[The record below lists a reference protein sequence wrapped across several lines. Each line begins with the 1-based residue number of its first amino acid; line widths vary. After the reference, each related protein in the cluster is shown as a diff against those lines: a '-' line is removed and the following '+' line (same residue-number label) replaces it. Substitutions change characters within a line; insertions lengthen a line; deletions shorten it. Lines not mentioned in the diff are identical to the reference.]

1 MATHI
6 EMPKLSD
13 TMTEGTV
20 VRWLKSVGDQVE
32 IGDEIAEIETDKAT
46 MAMEAF
52 DEGILSEILIEEGAK
67 AEIGATLAV
76 LRDEGEGDPA
86 QAPPAAEPE
95 PAIAEP
101 PPPVPAAEQAPSSSA
116 EPEPVVTE
124 PAPAPAVSPQVT
136 ESTPKSSAA
145 PDRIKASPLARK
157 LASAHGVDLAGLTG
171 SGPGGR
177 IVKKDVEKA
186 AKSEAVMPAPED
198 GPKASASLTPAAP
211 EPAQAPAKSP
221 SPTPSLGAG
230 DHRVEL
236 SSLRRIIA
244 ERLLTSKTTI
254 PHFYLHAEADA
265 APLMEIR
272 RQINVQAEATHG
284 NKYTV
289 NDLILKAVI
298 GALQAVPSV
307 NATFQGDHIHQFG
320 EIGVSVAVAVEDGLV
335 TPVVRN
341 AAAKSLLQISKEVKD
356 LATRAR
362 DGKLLP
368 NEFDGGTITVSNLG
382 AYGIESFDAIINPP
396 QAAIISVGSIV
407 EKAVVENGEIVPGLR
422 LNLGLSCDHRV
433 VDGAVG
439 AEFLSQVK
447 KLIEKPA
454 LMLV

>member
-52 DEGILSEILIEEGAK
+52 DEGILAEILIEEGAK

-101 PPPVPAAEQAPSSSA
+101 AQPVPATAQVSDPPA
-116 EPEPVVTE
+116 EPEPVLTE

-136 ESTPKSSAA
+136 EDAPEVSAA
-145 PDRIKASPLARK
+145 SDRIKASPLARK

-186 AKSEAVMPAPED
+186 ANSGAVAPAPENE
-198 GPKASASLTPAAP
+198 PKVSASPPPAAP
-211 EPAQAPAKSP
+211 KPVHVPAKSP
-221 SPTPSLGAG
+221 PPAPSPGAG

>member
-1 MATHI
+1 
-6 EMPKLSD
+6 MPKLSD

-20 VRWLKSVGDQVE
+20 VRWLKNVGDQVE

-67 AEIGATLAV
+67 AAIGATLAI
-76 LRDEGEGDPA
+76 LREEGEDA
-86 QAPPAAEPE
+86 
-95 PAIAEP
+95 
-101 PPPVPAAEQAPSSSA
+101 
-116 EPEPVVTE
+116 PEPVATPTEAPAPISQTGPDPLAALKPVAIDVSAPAPVAE
-124 PAPAPAVSPQVT
+124 PAPAPVPEPAPAPVPEPAPAPVA
-136 ESTPKSSAA
+136 EPAPAPVPEPPSSG
-145 PDRIKASPLARK
+145 RIKASPLARK
-157 LASAHGVDLAGLTG
+157 LAEANGIDLTSLKG

-177 IVKKDVEKA
+177 IVKRDVEA
-186 AKSEAVMPAPED
+186 AVGGVGSPAP
-198 GPKASASLTPAAP
+198 PPTAAASQAPAAP
-211 EPAQAPAKSP
+211 PNPAL
-221 SPTPSLGAG
+221 SLSGG
-230 DHRVEL
+230 DQRVEL

-244 ERLLTSKTTI
+244 ERLLASKTTI
-254 PHFYLHAEADA
+254 PHFYLHTEADA

-272 RQINVQAEATHG
+272 RQINLQAEATHG

-298 GALQAVPSV
+298 GALQAVPAV
-307 NATFQGDHIHQFG
+307 NATFEGKHILQFG
-320 EIGVSVAVAVEDGLV
+320 EIGVAIAVAVEDGLV

-341 AAAKSLLQISKEVKD
+341 AAAKSLLQISREVKD

-362 DGKLLP
+362 EGKLLP

-396 QAAIISVGSIV
+396 QAAIVSVGSIV
-407 EKAVVENGEIVPGLR
+407 EKPVVVEGEIVPGLC
-422 LNLGLSCDHRV
+422 LDLGLSCDHRV

-439 AEFLSQVK
+439 AEFLAQVK

>member
-136 ESTPKSSAA
+136 EGTPKSSTA

>member
-86 QAPPAAEPE
+86 PAAPAVEPE
-95 PAIAEP
+95 PAPVQDAAAPPEEP
-101 PPPVPAAEQAPSSSA
+101 APSPAQS
-116 EPEPVVTE
+116 EPVAAK
-124 PAPAPAVSPQVT
+124 PAPAPAPAPVP
-136 ESTPKSSAA
+136 SAA
-145 PDRIKASPLARK
+145 PPVTEDAPQVSATSERIKASPLARK
-157 LASAHGVDLAGLTG
+157 LAVAHGVDLSALSG

-177 IVKKDVEKA
+177 IVKKDVEA
-186 AKSEAVMPAPED
+186 AATGNPVAKVAER
-198 GPKASASLTPAAP
+198 GPVVFASPPPAAP
-211 EPAQAPAKSP
+211 APAP
-221 SPTPSLGAG
+221 APSLGVG

-272 RQINVQAEATHG
+272 RQINLQAEATHG

-289 NDLILKAVI
+289 NDLVLKAVI

-307 NATFQGDHIHQFG
+307 NATFRGDHIHQFG

-356 LATRAR
+356 LAIRAR

-382 AYGIESFDAIINPP
+382 AYGVESFDAIINPP
-396 QAAIISVGSIV
+396 QAAIISVGSII
-407 EKAVVENGEIVPGLR
+407 EKAVVEDGVIAPGLR

-439 AEFLSQVK
+439 AKFLSQVK